1 MEKTDFDTENL
12 TNAVQNENS
21 LWDTTL
27 NANEEDKCQ
36 TVIPKLQISPDP
48 YVMLTFLLLKNS

>member
-12 TNAVQNENS
+12 INAVQNENS

-27 NANEEDKCQ
+27 NANEEDTELSWKRIVNLFGQ
-36 TVIPKLQISPDP
+36 PNGLHIVT
-48 YVMLTFLLLKNS
+48 

>member
-12 TNAVQNENS
+12 INAVQNENS

-27 NANEEDKCQ
+27 NASEEDKELFWRKIADLFGQ
-36 TVIPKLQISPDP
+36 PND
-48 YVMLTFLLLKNS
+48 